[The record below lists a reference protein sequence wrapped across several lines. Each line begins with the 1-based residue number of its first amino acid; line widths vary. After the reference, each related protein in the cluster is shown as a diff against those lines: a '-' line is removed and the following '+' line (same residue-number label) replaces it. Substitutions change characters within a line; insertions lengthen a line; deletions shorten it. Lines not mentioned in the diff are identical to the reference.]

1 MKYRISFTE
10 IVHNDRV
17 IEIEAEDSDSA
28 LDAFYDM
35 ADKKRI
41 KESTLIESE
50 VEFSVDNVKGVK

>member
-17 IEIEAEDSDSA
+17 IEIEAEDSDAA

-41 KESTLIESE
+41 KDSTLIESE
-50 VEFSVDNVKGVK
+50 VEFSVDNVKRV

>member
-41 KESTLIESE
+41 KDSTLIESE
-50 VEFSVDNVKGVK
+50 VEFSVDNVKRV

>member
-1 MKYRISFTE
+1 MKYRISFTA

-41 KESTLIESE
+41 KDSTLIESE
-50 VEFSVDNVKGVK
+50 VEFSVDNVKALK

>member
-1 MKYRISFTE
+1 MKYRISFSE
-10 IVHNDRV
+10 ITHNDRV

-41 KESTLIESE
+41 KDSTLIESE
-50 VEFSVDNVKGVK
+50 VEFSVDNVKRV

>member
-17 IEIEAEDSDSA
+17 IEIEAEDSYSA

-50 VEFSVDNVKGVK
+50 VEFSVDNVKRV

>member
-1 MKYRISFTE
+1 MKYRISFTA

-41 KESTLIESE
+41 KDSTLIESE
-50 VEFSVDNVKGVK
+50 VEFSVDNVKRV